1 MNVHCP
7 RCNRV
12 LRSVGVGY
20 CEDCGIYADEGL
32 DKEPA
37 NSLPTASQPGIGKSV
52 NFPLTVIL
60 PWGMLVSVNQRK
72 GGMVG
77 KLSKEYRAKL
87 KAMKAEV
94 ASQVRGEPTTDPVAL
109 EVVYHPPDR
118 RRRDCHNYDKAI
130 MDALT
135 GSVYADDSQVVDW
148 RGRKMPP
155 SKQARAVIEVTPVA
169 MMEAA

>member
-1 MNVHCP
+1 MSEVHCP

-12 LRSVGVGY
+12 LRTVGVGY
-20 CEDCGIYADEGL
+20 CEDCGIYADDTATRMHEFAKEL
-32 DKEPA
+32 ADKQTRP
-37 NSLPTASQPGIGKSV
+37 PIG
-52 NFPLTVIL
+52 FPLTVIL

-135 GSVYADDSQVVDW
+135 GSVYADDSQVVEW

-155 SKQARAVIEVTPVA
+155 TKQARAVIEVTPIA
-169 MMEAA
+169 MREAA